1 MLVGG
6 YGVPPF
12 RAAIAEAPTE
22 GLHMRTRVGA
32 TVASVALLITTA
44 VPAVAQEGFSE
55 DAESCAAAVAAL
67 DDSLLAPISDE
78 LPRPT
83 LEELLER
90 GLSPDEICTIY
101 GADVLPDVQ
110 ELQLLG
116 PLAGCEADI
125 PFLQFQAP
133 IDTDEIELSFVE
145 VGAEGDYE
153 GVDEDGEAVTGAIRD
168 TRTVALTG
176 DPLEVYSLL
185 WPGME
190 LNAEGRPIRWP
201 NWEPVFADPSDDT
214 SDILTWEQVD
224 DGFGWARTQV
234 RGELGVF
241 ASFNPETALY
251 YVTYP
256 PPDTECADPPQ
267 VEVEGVTITQP
278 GAQPPQVLGVTLART
293 GANLLLMAALGA
305 AVLAL
310 GVVAVR
316 RPRRGA
322 RA

>member
-1 MLVGG
+1 
-6 YGVPPF
+6 
-12 RAAIAEAPTE
+12 
-22 GLHMRTRVGA
+22 MRRHGT
-32 TVASVALLITTA
+32 ALLSSLVLLVATA
-44 VPAVAQEGFSE
+44 FPAFAQEGFGG
-55 DAESCAAAVAAL
+55 DAESCAAAVEAL
-67 DDSLLAPISDE
+67 DDSLLAPISDD

-83 LEELLER
+83 LEELLDR
-90 GLSPDEICTIY
+90 GLTPDEICTIY

-116 PLAGCEADI
+116 PLAGCQADI
-125 PFLQFQAP
+125 PYLQFQAP

-145 VGAEGDYE
+145 VGAEGEYE
-153 GVDEDGEAVTGAIRD
+153 GVDEDGETVTGAIRD
-168 TRTVALTG
+168 TRTVDLTG

-190 LNAEGRPIRWP
+190 LNADGRPIRWP
-201 NWEPVFADPSDDT
+201 NWEPVFADPNDDT
-214 SDILTWEQVD
+214 SDIVTWEQVD
-224 DGFGWARTQV
+224 DGFDWARTQV

-256 PPDTECADPPQ
+256 PPDTECADPPE
-267 VEVEGVTITQP
+267 VEVAGITITRP
-278 GAQPPQVLGVTLART
+278 GAQPAEVLGVSLART
-293 GANLLLMAALGA
+293 GADVLLLAVLGA
-305 AVLAL
+305 GILAL

-322 RA
+322 GA